1 MAPGPP
7 DIARASERRRYW
19 PQIGE
24 NSRFFFAE
32 PAVNGSFQF
41 VGAKVQVTGI
51 PDDNYGEERTASSL
65 NPGV

>member
-1 MAPGPP
+1 MHPRGAVIGHKSEK
-7 DIARASERRRYW
+7 IA
-19 PQIGE
+19 G
-24 NSRFFFAE
+24 FFAE
-32 PAVNGSFQF
+32 PAVNGSLQF